1 MPGQFHHTHK
11 NKAKF
16 PCGKNAEHI
25 CLQLLLDEGFPVL
38 GVLSCD
44 TGLQEHRSPSRRCSA
59 PLGWEKPADHTKMGL
74 ELLLC

>member
-1 MPGQFHHTHK
+1 MLGQFHHTHK

-25 CLQLLLDEGFPVL
+25 FLQLLLDEGSPAL

-44 TGLQEHRSPSRRCSA
+44 TGLREQRSPSRQCSA
-59 PLGWEKPADHTKMGL
+59 PLGREKPADHAKTGL